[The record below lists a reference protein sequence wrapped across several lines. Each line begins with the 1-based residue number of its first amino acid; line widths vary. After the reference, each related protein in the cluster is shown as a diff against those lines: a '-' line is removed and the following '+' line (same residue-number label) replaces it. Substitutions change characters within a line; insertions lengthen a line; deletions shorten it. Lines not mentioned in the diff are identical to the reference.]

1 MNLFIDRSKPR
12 FPRFHVCTFCLH
24 GLKDGNFSMMV
35 FTIVK
40 KNPVH
45 VLAGETQLSVIFG
58 SRASCV
64 NVEVAVLGVSVDVK
78 QHFIIIRS
86 VHTHP
91 CRLLWPLSKM
101 FTYLE

>member
-1 MNLFIDRSKPR
+1 
-12 FPRFHVCTFCLH
+12 
-24 GLKDGNFSMMV
+24 MV
-35 FTIVK
+35 FMIVEKK
-40 KNPVH
+40 KNLLVR
-45 VLAGETQLSVIFG
+45 AEETTVG
-58 SRASCV
+58 RASCV
-64 NVEVAVLGVSVDVK
+64 YVEVAVLWVSVDVK